1 MRLSVQEFCRAFT
14 FRFGDRGGIHRWVR
28 CVSYEFDRPEEISK
42 ELLIVQEICLQFM
55 QLSREFEVVGVKD
68 IVLLTRVFR

>member
-1 MRLSVQEFCRAFT
+1 MQEFCRVFT

-28 CVSYEFDRPEEISK
+28 CVSYEFDRPKELAK

-55 QLSREFEVVGVKD
+55 QLSRKFKVVELKD
-68 IVLLTRVFR
+68 IVLLTRVFK